1 MINNVKK
8 VPPAQVSVGM
18 NSKEQLLRFRLFN
31 IDMFFLRFLFHLLL
45 LCQFFFTATQKM
57 LKVIKIFIKRDICV
71 YMK

>member
-31 IDMFFLRFLFHLLL
+31 IDMFFCDFCFTYCYYVNFFLLQLRR
-45 LCQFFFTATQKM
+45 C
-57 LKVIKIFIKRDICV
+57 
-71 YMK
+71 